1 MIKLDFQAVIDKD
14 NKNLQ
19 LANADFPEGTYKVHL
34 ELTPVEVDSNFQAD
48 DPSKILV
55 GTEVAHQRFG
65 NGKVIAIDGLG
76 VNKMATIFFPGEGQK
91 KLMLKF
97 AKLKVLA

>member
-34 ELTPVEVDSNFQAD
+34 ELTPVEVDSNSITQ
-48 DPSKILV
+48 KR
-55 GTEVAHQRFG
+55 Q
-65 NGKVIAIDGLG
+65 
-76 VNKMATIFFPGEGQK
+76 PG
-91 KLMLKF
+91 F
-97 AKLKVLA
+97 AKGFLIYMDKNFNEPLGDFQEYM